1 MSVGGLCELLNV
13 QHRQGGVGDGLAEY
27 RLGVGPEGGLQ
38 LLIGAVWGDEGDFN
52 AHLGHGDGDQVE
64 GASIDGGRGDDV
76 VPAGA
81 DVEQGEE
88 VGRLA
93 GGGEHGGGAALQ
105 LTDLGGHVVVGGVLE
120 AGVEIA
126 AGLQVKELAHV
137 LGGCV
142 LEGGGLDDGD
152 LTGFPIAGGVASL
165 DTFRFDAVIAHGV
178 LLLSMR

>member
-1 MSVGGLCELLNV
+1 MGGPGELLDV
-13 QHRQGGVGDGLAEY
+13 QHRQGRVGDGLAEHGAG
-27 RLGVGPEGGLQ
+27 RGPESGLQ
-38 LLIGAVWGDEGDFN
+38 LFVGAVRGDEGHLD

-64 GASIDGGRGDDV
+64 GAAVDGGRGDDV

-88 VGRLA
+88 IGRLA

-137 LGGCV
+137 LTGGV

-152 LTGFPIAGGVASL
+152 LPGLAVAGGVAPL